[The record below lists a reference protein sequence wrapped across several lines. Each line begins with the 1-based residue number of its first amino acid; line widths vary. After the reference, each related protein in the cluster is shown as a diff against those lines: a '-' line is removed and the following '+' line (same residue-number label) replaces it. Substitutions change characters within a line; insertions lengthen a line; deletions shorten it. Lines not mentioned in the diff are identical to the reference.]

1 MLVTL
6 NRTRV
11 AGVAEGSTSMRVC
24 VLGAGVIGLV
34 SAYYL
39 ARDGHQ
45 VTIVDQNGAPGQECS
60 YANGGQLSYSYVSPL
75 AAPGVFGLLPRWLWR
90 ADSPLR
96 LRPRWDLQQWK
107 WTLRFLRAC
116 TRTRSLK
123 STAELLSLA
132 HLSRSLLHELV
143 GREGIAFDHSRT
155 GKLILFRERA
165 AFESAVRQSDY
176 LARLGTRQEIV
187 DADGCIRLEPSLAHM
202 RRTIVGGVFT
212 DSEEAGD
219 CLKFCAELE
228 RVLRSKYKVDTLY
241 HHKIEALQRDRG
253 KVNAILTDR
262 GAIDAD
268 CFVVAMGVRSGEVAR
283 GLGFELPLYAL
294 KGYSLTIPSAG
305 DAAPKISITD
315 SQSRIVY
322 ARLGQALRIA
332 AMVDIG
338 GRGRAVEPD
347 RMTTLK
353 DRVRESFPTI
363 AGLDQARPWAGLR
376 PATAQGKPI
385 VSNTPFS
392 NLFVNVGHGALGFTL
407 ACGAGR
413 VVADLVS
420 GQPSAIPREPYR
432 LGIVH

>member
-1 MLVTL
+1 M
-6 NRTRV
+6 TRA
-11 AGVAEGSTSMRVC
+11 AGFVQGGISMRVC

-45 VTIVDQNGAPGQECS
+45 VTVVDQNGAPGQECS
-60 YANGGQLSYSYVSPL
+60 FANGGQLSYSYVSPL
-75 AAPGVFGLLPRWLWR
+75 AAPGVFGLLPGWLWR

-96 LRPRWDLQQWK
+96 LRPRWDFQQWK
-107 WTLRFLRAC
+107 WALRFLRAC
-116 TRTRSLK
+116 TRNRSIK
-123 STAELLSLA
+123 STAELFSLA
-132 HLSRSLLHELV
+132 HFSRSLLHELV

-155 GKLILFRERA
+155 GKLILFRERG
-165 AFESAVRQSDY
+165 AFENAIRQSDY
-176 LARLGTRQEIV
+176 LARLGTRQQIL
-187 DADGCIRLEPSLAHM
+187 DADECIRLEPALADM
-202 RRTIVGGVFT
+202 RGGIVGGVFT

-228 RVLRSKYKVDTLY
+228 RILRSIYRIDTLY
-241 HHKIEALQRDRG
+241 HHKVEALQPGRG
-253 KVNAILTDR
+253 RVDAVLTDR
-262 GAIDAD
+262 GAIEAD
-268 CFVVAMGVRSGEVAR
+268 CFVVAMGVRSSVVAR
-283 GLGFELPLYAL
+283 GVGIELPLYAL
-294 KGYSLTIPSAG
+294 KGYSLTIPTAG
-305 DAAPKISITD
+305 ETAPRISVTD

-347 RMTTLK
+347 RLAALK
-353 DRVRESFPTI
+353 RRVRESFPAI
-363 AGLDQARPWAGLR
+363 AGLDQARSWAGLR

-385 VSNTPFS
+385 LSNTPFS

-420 GQPSAIPREPYR
+420 GQTSAIPREPFR
-432 LGIVH
+432 LGMVH